1 MKYNIEILIKSILAG
16 IMIGIGGTIYLSL
29 DDKIVGSILF
39 AIGLFIIV
47 VYSFNL
53 YTGKIGYLINNFNKK
68 YIRELIITLIGNF
81 IGTFFVGFILKYTR
95 IYTMISEKAKTLA
108 DIKLND
114 TLISILILSFFC
126 GILMYLAV
134 NTYKEVKDIGKYLAV
149 FLGVIV
155 FILCGFE
162 HCIANMYYFSVSST
176 WSLNTLLY
184 LLVMI
189 LGNSLGGILIPLCN
203 KVIKKG
209 GRNLVFLLIFLFNI
223 FNIFYNYVKIYL
235 FFKYI

>member
-1 MKYNIEILIKSILAG
+1 MKDFIKSVLAG

-29 DDKIVGSILF
+29 DNKVVGASLF
-39 AIGLFIIV
+39 GIGLFMIV
-47 VYSFNL
+47 IYGFNL
-53 YTGKIGYLINNFNKK
+53 YTGKIGYLVDNFNFK
-68 YIRELIITLIGNF
+68 YIKMLVITLIGNF
-81 IGTFFVGFILKYTR
+81 IGTFFVGYIFMFTR
-95 IYTMISEKAKTLA
+95 IYSLIHDKAKLLVNV
-108 DIKLND
+108 KLD
-114 TLISILILSFFC
+114 DSLISILILAFFC

-134 NTYKEVKDIGKYLAV
+134 NTYKENKDISKYLGV

-209 GRNLVFLLIFLFNI
+209 
-223 FNIFYNYVKIYL
+223 
-235 FFKYI
+235 

>member
-29 DDKIVGSILF
+29 DNKIVGSILF

-68 YIRELIITLIGNF
+68 YINELIITLIGNF
-81 IGTFFVGFILKYTR
+81 IGTFFVGFILRYTR
-95 IYTMISEKAKTLA
+95 TYNMISEKAKTLA

-209 GRNLVFLLIFLFNI
+209 
-223 FNIFYNYVKIYL
+223 
-235 FFKYI
+235 

>member
-29 DDKIVGSILF
+29 DNKIVGSILF
-39 AIGLFIIV
+39 VIGLFIIV

-81 IGTFFVGFILKYTR
+81 IGTFFVGFVLRYTR
-95 IYTMISEKAKTLA
+95 IYTSISDKAKGLV

-155 FILCGFE
+155 LCGFE

-209 GRNLVFLLIFLFNI
+209 
-223 FNIFYNYVKIYL
+223 
-235 FFKYI
+235 

>member
-1 MKYNIEILIKSILAG
+1 MKYNIEILIKSILAA

-29 DDKIVGSILF
+29 DNKIVGSILF

-81 IGTFFVGFILKYTR
+81 IGTFFVGFVLRYTR
-95 IYTMISEKAKTLA
+95 IYTSISDKAKGLV

-209 GRNLVFLLIFLFNI
+209 
-223 FNIFYNYVKIYL
+223 
-235 FFKYI
+235 

>member
-1 MKYNIEILIKSILAG
+1 MNIVNYMKRKLKIESSDYMKYNIEILIKSILAG

-53 YTGKIGYLINNFNKK
+53 YTGKIGYLINNFSKK

-81 IGTFFVGFILKYTR
+81 IGTLFVGFILKYTR

-209 GRNLVFLLIFLFNI
+209 
-223 FNIFYNYVKIYL
+223 
-235 FFKYI
+235 

>member
-29 DDKIVGSILF
+29 DNKIVGSILF
-39 AIGLFIIV
+39 AIGLFVIV

-114 TLISILILSFFC
+114 TLISILILSLFC

-134 NTYKEVKDIGKYLAV
+134 NTYKEVKDTGKYLAV

-209 GRNLVFLLIFLFNI
+209 
-223 FNIFYNYVKIYL
+223 
-235 FFKYI
+235 

>member
-1 MKYNIEILIKSILAG
+1 MD
-16 IMIGIGGTIYLSL
+16 SL
-29 DDKIVGSILF
+29 DKNSNGV
-39 AIGLFIIV
+39 FIQRM
-47 VYSFNL
+47 
-53 YTGKIGYLINNFNKK
+53 TGDTSK
-68 YIRELIITLIGNF
+68 
-81 IGTFFVGFILKYTR
+81 
-95 IYTMISEKAKTLA
+95 LA
-108 DIKLND
+108 DIFNNLIG

-184 LLVMI
+184 LIVMV
-189 LGNSLGGILIPLCN
+189 LGNCLGGILIPLCN

-209 GRNLVFLLIFLFNI
+209 VET
-223 FNIFYNYVKIYL
+223 
-235 FFKYI
+235 

>member
-1 MKYNIEILIKSILAG
+1 MKRKLKIESSDYMKHNIEILIKSILAG

-81 IGTFFVGFILKYTR
+81 IGTLFVGFILKYTR

-209 GRNLVFLLIFLFNI
+209 VET
-223 FNIFYNYVKIYL
+223 
-235 FFKYI
+235 

>member
-16 IMIGIGGTIYLSL
+16 IMIGIGGTIYLSI
-29 DDKIVGSILF
+29 DNKIVGSILF

-209 GRNLVFLLIFLFNI
+209 LKPSFSTH
-223 FNIFYNYVKIYL
+223 
-235 FFKYI
+235 FFIQYF

>member
-29 DDKIVGSILF
+29 DNKIVGSILF

-53 YTGKIGYLINNFNKK
+53 YTGKIGYLINNFSKK

-81 IGTFFVGFILKYTR
+81 IGTLFVGFILKYTR

-114 TLISILILSFFC
+114 TSISILILSFFC

-209 GRNLVFLLIFLFNI
+209 
-223 FNIFYNYVKIYL
+223 
-235 FFKYI
+235 

>member
-29 DDKIVGSILF
+29 DNKIVGSILF

-95 IYTMISEKAKTLA
+95 IYNMISEKAKTLA

-162 HCIANMYYFSVSST
+162 HCIANMYYFSVANI

-209 GRNLVFLLIFLFNI
+209 
-223 FNIFYNYVKIYL
+223 
-235 FFKYI
+235 

>member
-29 DDKIVGSILF
+29 DNKIVGSILF

-68 YIRELIITLIGNF
+68 YIRELIITLMGNF

-114 TLISILILSFFC
+114 TLISILILSLFC

-134 NTYKEVKDIGKYLAV
+134 NTYKEVKDTGKYLAV

-184 LLVMI
+184 LLAMI

-209 GRNLVFLLIFLFNI
+209 
-223 FNIFYNYVKIYL
+223 
-235 FFKYI
+235 

>member
-1 MKYNIEILIKSILAG
+1 MKRKLKIESSDYMKYNIEILIKSILAG

-81 IGTFFVGFILKYTR
+81 IGTLFVGFILKYTR

-134 NTYKEVKDIGKYLAV
+134 NTYNEVKDIGKYLAV

-209 GRNLVFLLIFLFNI
+209 VET
-223 FNIFYNYVKIYL
+223 
-235 FFKYI
+235 

>member
-1 MKYNIEILIKSILAG
+1 MNIVNYMKRKLKIESSDYMKYNIEILIKSILAG
-16 IMIGIGGTIYLSL
+16 ITIGIGGTIYLSL

-53 YTGKIGYLINNFNKK
+53 YTGKIGYLINNFSKK

-81 IGTFFVGFILKYTR
+81 IGTLFVGFILKYTR

-209 GRNLVFLLIFLFNI
+209 VET
-223 FNIFYNYVKIYL
+223 
-235 FFKYI
+235 

>member
-29 DDKIVGSILF
+29 DNKIVGSILF

-68 YIRELIITLIGNF
+68 YINELIITLIGNF
-81 IGTFFVGFILKYTR
+81 IGTFFVGFILRYTR
-95 IYTMISEKAKTLA
+95 IYNMISEKAKTLA

-176 WSLNTLLY
+176 WCLNTLLY

-209 GRNLVFLLIFLFNI
+209 
-223 FNIFYNYVKIYL
+223 
-235 FFKYI
+235 

>member
-29 DDKIVGSILF
+29 DNKIVGSILF
-39 AIGLFIIV
+39 AVGLFIIV

-81 IGTFFVGFILKYTR
+81 IGTFFVGFVLRYTR
-95 IYTMISEKAKTLA
+95 IYTSISDKAKGLV

-209 GRNLVFLLIFLFNI
+209 
-223 FNIFYNYVKIYL
+223 
-235 FFKYI
+235 

>member
-1 MKYNIEILIKSILAG
+1 MKYNIEVLIKSMLAG

-29 DDKIVGSILF
+29 DNKIVGSILF
-39 AIGLFIIV
+39 AIGLFVIV
-47 VYSFNL
+47 VYGFNL

-68 YIRELIITLIGNF
+68 YIRELMITLIGNF
-81 IGTFFVGFILKYTR
+81 IGTFFVGFILRYTR
-95 IYTMISEKAKTLA
+95 IYTMISDKAKTLA
-108 DIKLND
+108 EIKLND

-209 GRNLVFLLIFLFNI
+209 
-223 FNIFYNYVKIYL
+223 
-235 FFKYI
+235 

>member
-29 DDKIVGSILF
+29 DNKIVGSILF

-81 IGTFFVGFILKYTR
+81 IGTLFVGFVLRYTR
-95 IYTMISEKAKTLA
+95 IYTSISDKAKGLV

-209 GRNLVFLLIFLFNI
+209 
-223 FNIFYNYVKIYL
+223 
-235 FFKYI
+235 

>member
-29 DDKIVGSILF
+29 DNKIVGSILF

-81 IGTFFVGFILKYTR
+81 IGTFFDGFVLRYTR
-95 IYTMISEKAKTLA
+95 IYTSISDKAKGLV

-189 LGNSLGGILIPLCN
+189 LGYSLGGILIPLCN

-209 GRNLVFLLIFLFNI
+209 
-223 FNIFYNYVKIYL
+223 
-235 FFKYI
+235 

>member
-29 DDKIVGSILF
+29 DNKIVGSILF

-81 IGTFFVGFILKYTR
+81 IGTLFVGFILKYTR

-189 LGNSLGGILIPLCN
+189 LG
-203 KVIKKG
+203 
-209 GRNLVFLLIFLFNI
+209 F
-223 FNIFYNYVKIYL
+223 
-235 FFKYI
+235 

>member
-1 MKYNIEILIKSILAG
+1 MKQKLKIESSDYMKYNIEILIKSILAG

-81 IGTFFVGFILKYTR
+81 IGTLFVGFILKYTR

-149 FLGVIV
+149 FLGVVV

-209 GRNLVFLLIFLFNI
+209 VET
-223 FNIFYNYVKIYL
+223 
-235 FFKYI
+235 